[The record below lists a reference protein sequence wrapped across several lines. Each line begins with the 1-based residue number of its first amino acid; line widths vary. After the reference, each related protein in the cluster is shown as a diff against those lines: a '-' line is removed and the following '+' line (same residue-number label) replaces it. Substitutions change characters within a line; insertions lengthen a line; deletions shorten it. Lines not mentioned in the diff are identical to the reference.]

1 MPPDHADQA
10 RVVHKLAALRTGG
23 TKDGKALLA
32 ALTDSDLE
40 VMLRGFP
47 DDLSE
52 PLTLFAMLTFK
63 TDASGAIP
71 KDKLAGWIKLCAG
84 WLCLEWLKRDGAVS
98 DYVFGETG
106 TNWTTNPARAT
117 PEFLACLAR
126 RHETLHHFAAS
137 IFRRGAPTAM
147 PGGPTLN

>member
-1 MPPDHADQA
+1 MPPNHAEQV
-10 RVVHKLAALRTGG
+10 RVVHKLAALRSGG
-23 TKDGKALLA
+23 TVGPALLD
-32 ALTDSDLE
+32 ALDEADLE

-63 TDASGAIP
+63 TDASGSIP
-71 KDKLAGWIKLCAG
+71 KEKLPGWIKLCAS

-98 DYVFGETG
+98 DYVFGDTG
-106 TNWTTNPARAT
+106 INWTTNPARVT
-117 PEFLACLAR
+117 SEFLDGLAR
-126 RHETLHHFAAS
+126 RHEVIHHFAAG
-137 IFRRGAPTAM
+137 IFRRAAPTAM